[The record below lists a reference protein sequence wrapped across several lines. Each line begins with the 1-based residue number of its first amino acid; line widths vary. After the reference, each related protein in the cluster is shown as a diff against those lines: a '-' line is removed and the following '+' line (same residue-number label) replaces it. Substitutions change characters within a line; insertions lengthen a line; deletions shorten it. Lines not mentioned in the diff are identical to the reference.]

1 MSHWLSPQHTTATR
15 SITVGTRCG
24 EQLPFAMRVGFFG
37 DITEDGKVTTDDI
50 LLYNRRQYPDADS
63 M

>member
-1 MSHWLSPQHTTATR
+1 MHTTATR

-50 LLYNRRQYPDADS
+50 LLYNRRQYPDADP